1 MVGFSAL
8 SVLLAAASYVLTRN
22 TCLSTSYTG
31 LTVRRLPQQIF
42 RKEYFFRGRDNEDQ
56 LLRILKVLGTDS
68 FERYLEK
75 YGLYIQTDNRA
86 LLLR

>member
-8 SVLLAAASYVLTRN
+8 SVLLAVASYALTRN
-22 TCLSTSYTG
+22 TYLSTSYTG
-31 LTVRRLPQQIF
+31 LTVRHLLQQIF

-86 LLLR
+86 LLQR